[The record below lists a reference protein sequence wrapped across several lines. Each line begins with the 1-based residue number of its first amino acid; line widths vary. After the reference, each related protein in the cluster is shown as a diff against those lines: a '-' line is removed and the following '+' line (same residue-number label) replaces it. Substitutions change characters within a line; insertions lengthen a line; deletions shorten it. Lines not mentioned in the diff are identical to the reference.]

1 MCTPEARTKQPAK
14 SLCMRYERSLHK
26 LESDLS
32 SMVTV
37 DGGMFA
43 VRRSLY
49 ALAEDTV
56 STTS

>member
-1 MCTPEARTKQPAK
+1 
-14 SLCMRYERSLHK
+14 MRYERSLHK